1 VNDSSDTA
9 PTRERLDALRAYA
22 FFTPTRAASRMN
34 LIYMVGF
41 NALVLGVMAWGRATL
56 VHFVVQ
62 IVFGIV
68 PWVFLRSHK
77 HGRAVMGTLGYFVS
91 LANTGGL
98 ASPILA
104 AGVPLVAGAALGAMH
119 ARHRKTLL
127 VAFVTGLVATGA
139 LTMSP
144 WLPLPAPLV
153 GHDGQVG
160 VPYIFLAL
168 VSVGSAC
175 LAAYRVGGRLSQV
188 HERMVIELA
197 ERREEICAENE
208 DRSRALEG
216 IAARLAHEVKNPLS
230 AIKGAVGA
238 HGAHPRP
245 TRRSPS
251 GSRSSSPRPR
261 ASSRSSRGFLSF
273 SRGLDDLKVSTVAP
287 AAVGKEIALLLETRT
302 QEHEQRIEV
311 VGSEAVTVQAD
322 GRKVRQAMLNLVIN
336 ALQASPPKA
345 CVTIE
350 TSAAADGEVT
360 VKVVDRGEGMSETVL
375 ARLDKPY
382 FTTRAGGSGLGVAVA
397 RGLVEQHGGT
407 FTIESHVGRGTTVT
421 FTLPREPRLS
431 TKLVHLPNPA
441 HAEPKKGA

>member
-1 VNDSSDTA
+1 MNDSSDTA

-216 IAARLAHEVKNPLS
+216 IAGLLALSGGFIPPTVNCRERDPECDLDYVPNAARPADIRTALCNCIGFGSKNSALVVKKFEV
-230 AIKGAVGA
+230 
-238 HGAHPRP
+238 
-245 TRRSPS
+245 
-251 GSRSSSPRPR
+251 
-261 ASSRSSRGFLSF
+261 
-273 SRGLDDLKVSTVAP
+273 
-287 AAVGKEIALLLETRT
+287 
-302 QEHEQRIEV
+302 
-311 VGSEAVTVQAD
+311 
-322 GRKVRQAMLNLVIN
+322 
-336 ALQASPPKA
+336 
-345 CVTIE
+345 
-350 TSAAADGEVT
+350 
-360 VKVVDRGEGMSETVL
+360 
-375 ARLDKPY
+375 
-382 FTTRAGGSGLGVAVA
+382 
-397 RGLVEQHGGT
+397 
-407 FTIESHVGRGTTVT
+407 
-421 FTLPREPRLS
+421 
-431 TKLVHLPNPA
+431 
-441 HAEPKKGA
+441 